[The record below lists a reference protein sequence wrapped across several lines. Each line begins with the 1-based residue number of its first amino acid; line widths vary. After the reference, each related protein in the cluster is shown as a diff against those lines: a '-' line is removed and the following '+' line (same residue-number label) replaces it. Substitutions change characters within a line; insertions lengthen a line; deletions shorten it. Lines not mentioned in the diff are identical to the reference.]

1 MASFHYRAV
10 TGKGQWQEGVREG
23 PSDKAVARELQSLGL
38 VPVYV
43 GLSQAGGSA
52 GRQNWLALL
61 LGKAEGPSRQ
71 SIWLT
76 LSGRRA
82 TGRDRLLFT
91 QELATLLNAGV
102 PLDRALSIC
111 SELTESKFFREIV
124 ADVLRQV
131 RSGKSLADAL
141 EAQGKVFSKL
151 YVNMVRAGQ
160 ASGSLHVVLQRL
172 AEFEESS
179 AEWRAHLISSM
190 IYPALLTLVA
200 IASILVLMN
209 FVIPRFAQVFES
221 TGLPMPLPTYL
232 LLRSG
237 QLLQSYGWIALLGVV
252 AGVILFRRAI
262 RTPLGRERWDRFQL
276 RIPLVGD
283 MLRKA
288 ETARF
293 ARTMSTLIA
302 NSVPLVQS
310 LHIVKEMVSNSV
322 MAASL
327 EGVAAG
333 VKRGEGIAAPVRK
346 SGVFPPLAGHLLS
359 VGEETGRL
367 DAMFERLATIYENET
382 KVALRR
388 LTALFEPMVILG
400 MGLTVGI
407 IVLSLLLAIT
417 SINDV
422 PF

>member
-1 MASFHYRAV
+1 MANFHYRAV
-10 TGKGQWQEGVREG
+10 TAAGQLQEGVREG
-23 PSDKAVARELQSLGL
+23 VSEKAVARELQALGL
-38 VPVYV
+38 VPMFV
-43 GLSQAGGSA
+43 GASA
-52 GRQNWLALL
+52 ATKQHRTALPGTRPGQGAWLGL
-61 LGKAEGPSRQ
+61 
-71 SIWLT
+71 I
-76 LSGRRA
+76 GRRV
-82 TGRDRLLFT
+82 TSRDRLLFT

-111 SELTESKFFREIV
+111 SELTESKAFREIV
-124 ADVLRQV
+124 AELLRQV
-131 RSGKSLADAL
+131 KSGKSFADAL
-141 EAQGKVFSKL
+141 EAQGRAFSKL

-160 ASGSLHVVLQRL
+160 ASGTLHLVLQRL
-172 AEFEESS
+172 AEFEASA
-179 AEWRAHLISSM
+179 AEWRGHLISSL

-200 IASILVLMN
+200 IASIAVLME

-221 TGLPMPLPTYL
+221 TGLPMPLPTYV

-237 QLLQSYGWIALLGVV
+237 QLLQSYGWIVLV
-252 AGVILFRRAI
+252 AIVTGVILFRRAI
-262 RTPLGRERWDRFQL
+262 QTPPGRGRWDRFQL
-276 RIPLVGD
+276 RIPVVGEL
-283 MLRKA
+283 LRKA

-310 LHIVKEMVSNSV
+310 LTIVKEMVGNRII
-322 MAASL
+322 ADSL
-327 EGVAAG
+327 DGVVEG

-346 SGVFPPLAGHLLS
+346 SGVFPALAAHLLA

-367 DAMFERLATIYENET
+367 DSMFERLADIYENET
-382 KVALRR
+382 RVTMRR

-400 MGLTVGI
+400 MGLTVGA